1 VGPRKTAAVAQRLG
15 IRSPLRAD
23 ASLAL
28 GTSEVTLIE
37 LTGAYAVLANGGR
50 SVDAHIVRRVRTAG
64 GKALFERDHPE
75 PAKVVVA
82 PVHVAAMN
90 DMLGAVLASGT
101 GKRAALPGHAAA
113 GKTGTSQDF
122 RDAWF
127 VGYAGEFIAGVW
139 VGNDDGR
146 PMHRVMGGS
155 LPARLW
161 RDIMLAALEPGPA
174 LLSGTAHKSIAE
186 SATGAAPAANGP
198 LLPREPI
205 GAEFVERAI
214 ADDEP
219 APEPSPLAPQTGWV
233 SKAKGLLRQLG
244 FGA

>member
-1 VGPRKTAAVAQRLG
+1 MLY
-15 IRSPLRAD
+15 
-23 ASLAL
+23 
-28 GTSEVTLIE
+28 E
-37 LTGAYAVLANGGR
+37 
-50 SVDAHIVRRVRTAG
+50 RR
-64 GKALFERDHPE
+64 PE
-75 PAKVVVA
+75 PAKVLVA

-127 VGYAGEFIAGVW
+127 VGYAGEFVAGVW

-161 RDIMLAALEPGPA
+161 RDIMLTALEGRTPA
-174 LLSGTAHKSIAE
+174 LPSVYKSMAD
-186 SATGAAPAANGP
+186 AGAGAAPTANGP

-205 GAEFVERAI
+205 GADFVERAI

-219 APEPSPLAPQTGWV
+219 APEPSRAPQMGTGWL
-233 SKAKGLLRQLG
+233 SKAKGLLRELG
-244 FGA
+244 FGT